1 MYVIMYI
8 TPINRRMTQRVF
20 EAQEGADDF
29 EIVSGA

>member
-1 MYVIMYI
+1 MYI

-20 EAQEGADDF
+20 EAQEATVDF